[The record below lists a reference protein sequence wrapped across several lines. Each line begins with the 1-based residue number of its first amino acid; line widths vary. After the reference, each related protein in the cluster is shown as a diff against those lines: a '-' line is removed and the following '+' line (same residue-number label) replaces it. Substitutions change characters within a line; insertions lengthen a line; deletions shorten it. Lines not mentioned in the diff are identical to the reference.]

1 MPGTGGQGPG
11 KRGWD
16 TRQSLDTAGDISP
29 LGVQGDE
36 PGGPGGAGPPR
47 RPRCLPPS
55 RSACPGHRRSAGPR
69 RHGGGLRASSAW
81 HRCVLCLPSSARWGR
96 CRAAM
101 ASKMASR
108 AKRDPRTASKAGRGL
123 GVQAS
128 NAVSRLVDLT
138 CQVQVKTSEHGR
150 CYGLFVGRGDIAQ
163 GVRHRGGS
171 LSDHG
176 CVTGVGFG
184 VSWAQVC
191 DAAHRQSRQV
201 GASGPRIAPRSR

>member
-36 PGGPGGAGPPR
+36 PGGPGGAGPPGS
-47 RPRCLPPS
+47 LG
-55 RSACPGHRRSAGPR
+55 ACH
-69 RHGGGLRASSAW
+69 RHGLLVQGIADLLGPGGMAAGS
-81 HRCVLCLPSSARWGR
+81 VLCLPSSARWGR

-138 CQVQVKTSEHGR
+138 CQCYVSGHG
-150 CYGLFVGRGDIAQ
+150 
-163 GVRHRGGS
+163 
-171 LSDHG
+171 
-176 CVTGVGFG
+176 
-184 VSWAQVC
+184 
-191 DAAHRQSRQV
+191 
-201 GASGPRIAPRSR
+201 

>member
-69 RHGGGLRASSAW
+69 RHGGGLRACSAW
-81 HRCVLCLPSSARWGR
+81 HRCVPCRPSSVRWGR
-96 CRAAM
+96 RRAAM
-101 ASKMASR
+101 ASKMASCS
-108 AKRDPRTASKAGRGL
+108 KRDPRT
-123 GVQAS
+123 
-128 NAVSRLVDLT
+128 VSRAGWIWVYKPRMRLAVWPVLA
-138 CQVQVKTSEHGR
+138 CQVQVETSQHAQGCSVLIR
-150 CYGLFVGRGDIAQ
+150 SADSSQ
-163 GVRHRGGS
+163 GVRHGAGG
-171 LSDHG
+171 LGDHG
-176 CVTGVGFG
+176 CVTGVGLG